1 MRTKPNRTAKLRKW
15 ALLLL
20 LVPLLSACSIWGGSK
35 GDVADKTSIDP
46 PPKDLEEAW
55 IQGVEQSAIAE
66 AGEMI
71 TVYLLDRN
79 EYLAPMSLRADQE
92 QDQEQ
97 SAPVSGAEKAIAWM
111 TVSRQL
117 ADQLPPGFA
126 AVLPEGTKV
135 NSVTED
141 AAEQTISVDFAA
153 PLPGI
158 PASRERKVIEAL
170 VWTLT
175 ELPGIDKVKL
185 SVGGK
190 PIRSLPSSGLPV
202 DPVLT
207 RGLGINLEKVKDV
220 QPTYAMGVTLYFAS
234 QTAEGEGYFVPVTR
248 LVNRQEDVA
257 KAALEQLI
265 AGPQDTKS
273 LQAVMTPDMSVEK
286 LVRMADTVNVSLKD
300 ASGMPKSEVPSS
312 MMEALVLTL
321 TEAADLPQVSVVM
334 NGDDSFLDS
343 EQRAYDRPVT
353 RPMYVNP
360 LNR

>member
-1 MRTKPNRTAKLRKW
+1 MRKTLYRKTTPRKW

-20 LVPLLSACSIWGGSK
+20 LVPLLSACSLVGGK
-35 GDVADKTSIDP
+35 DGNNAAQTSIDP
-46 PPKDLEEAW
+46 PPSDLEEVWMQDA
-55 IQGVEQSAIAE
+55 EQTAITDV
-66 AGEMI
+66 GEMI

-79 EYLAPMSLRADQE
+79 EYLAPMSLRVDQ
-92 QDQEQ
+92 QP
-97 SAPVSGAEKAIAWM
+97 ANPVSGAEKAIAWM
-111 TVSRQL
+111 TANRQL
-117 ADQLPPGFA
+117 ADQLPPGFV

-135 NSVTED
+135 NAVTEN

-185 SVGGK
+185 SVGGL

-202 DPVLT
+202 DAVLT
-207 RGLGINLEKVKDV
+207 RGLGINVEKGKDV
-220 QPTYAMGVTLYFAS
+220 QPTYAMGVTLYFSS
-234 QTAEGEGYFVPVTR
+234 QTADGEGYFVPVTR
-248 LVNRQEDVA
+248 LVNRQEDAA

-265 AGPQDTKS
+265 AGPQNTKA
-273 LQAVMTPDMSVEK
+273 LQPVLTPDVSIEK

-300 ASGMPKSEVPSS
+300 AAGMPKSEVPSS

-321 TEAADLPQVSVVM
+321 TEATDLPQVSVVM

-343 EQRAYDRPVT
+343 DKRTYDRPVT
-353 RPMYVNP
+353 RPLYINS
-360 LNR
+360 LAR